1 MLDLREGNGKVHLA
15 QVEAA
20 AVQWALRRLRRAGKH
35 AKPAAVAVF
44 VARAARWLRFLG
56 RLEVPPVVARHQH
69 VPKVAAFADWMRRE
83 CGLSEHTI
91 HSRCWIVDEFL
102 SRFRDQ
108 DRPLHTLAIADL
120 DRFVAEQSA
129 SGRCARVSICSYAK
143 RLRIFFR
150 YAEGRG
156 WCAPGLAAAIM
167 PERMY
172 QGETVP
178 AGLAWEDVQRLLG
191 TTEGERPA
199 DKRDRAV
206 VLLFAVYGLRAGE
219 ASGLRLEDIDWEQET
234 LRVRRPKPGRTH
246 RYPLSRSVGD
256 ALVRYLR
263 EVRPPCAERALFLTL
278 RAPFRPL
285 ATAGVQA
292 LVSRRLRRL
301 GVVSQRRGPHA
312 LRHALRVAPV
322 GPRAVVQG
330 DRRPSRAS
338 QPDHNGGIRQGRS
351 RRTAPSG
358 GHRPGVADM
367 TLAEVVDQYI
377 AWRQAR
383 GAHFRSGASILH
395 LYCRSV
401 GGEVGCDAAGTE
413 QARAFLAGNGF
424 LTRYRANK
432 RTVLVGF
439 YRYAISRGHATHSP
453 LPADEP
459 KEPPSAPAYIYSR
472 DELRRLFDA
481 VDGCRKRAVQLQAH
495 TFRALLLLL
504 YGAGLRGGEALRL
517 TRADVDLSGALLTVR
532 ETKFRLPDLSQNQVT
547 LLVADRRP
555 TRRRA

>member
-1 MLDLREGNGKVHLA
+1 MAFLHRNLHTVEQYRTAPLADSRLRYLRHWLKLGAKRSTLRKIAGNQVEVVRLLDLREGNGKVQLA

-20 AVQWALRRLRRAGKH
+20 AVQWALPRLRRAGKH

-219 ASGLRLEDIDWEQET
+219 AS
-234 LRVRRPKPGRTH
+234 VPCS
-246 RYPLSRSVGD
+246 SRSEPRSARLLPPECRLWSAVACAAWGSSHSAED
-256 ALVRYLR
+256 HTRY
-263 EVRPPCAERALFLTL
+263 
-278 RAPFRPL
+278 
-285 ATAGVQA
+285 AT
-292 LVSRRLRRL
+292 
-301 GVVSQRRGPHA
+301 HA
-312 LRHALRVAPV
+312 RSACWTK
-322 GPRAVVQG
+322 GC
-330 DRRPSRAS
+330 
-338 QPDHNGGIRQGRS
+338 RS
-351 RRTAPSG
+351 RRSETISG
-358 GHRPGVADM
+358 IAARPQRRYTPRSISPDCAK
-367 TLAEVVDQYI
+367 
-377 AWRQAR
+377 WRTSTW
-383 GAHFRSGASILH
+383 SG
-395 LYCRSV
+395 
-401 GGEVGCDAAGTE
+401 
-413 QARAFLAGNGF
+413 
-424 LTRYRANK
+424 
-432 RTVLVGF
+432 
-439 YRYAISRGHATHSP
+439 
-453 LPADEP
+453 
-459 KEPPSAPAYIYSR
+459 
-472 DELRRLFDA
+472 
-481 VDGCRKRAVQLQAH
+481 
-495 TFRALLLLL
+495 
-504 YGAGLRGGEALRL
+504 
-517 TRADVDLSGALLTVR
+517 
-532 ETKFRLPDLSQNQVT
+532 
-547 LLVADRRP
+547 
-555 TRRRA
+555 